1 LPFGLDMLVRI
12 LESAGKLAFRALHF
26 ASAFAALSL
35 AQLRAASA
43 LHRLGAF
50 RCRLR
55 PVSLPLALR
64 KWAVSL
70 SLVISGALLAQD
82 PQAALNRHLEQAQVH
97 LDGEQYGLVV
107 EELEK
112 AIAIHPRIPGAYYQ
126 LGLAHWH
133 LQDMDKARQA
143 FLKELEFEPPDAYS
157 LYYLGRIG
165 LSDGDTERAVEY
177 FERVMQIGT
186 ILDVRAR
193 LASGYLRLGRI
204 PDAVTLLEETVK
216 TWPEQGESH
225 YLLGRAYQRQGRAQ
239 EARLEFELA
248 ERWKNKLQEEI
259 RGLVELR
266 MLLQNR
272 RLVDARAKAQEL
284 AASGDPDVMLSAAI
298 ALGQSGFHAEALP
311 ILSRVVEIRP
321 RYAEAHY
328 NMALAH
334 ASMERTED
342 AIPRLETA
350 VDQRPEFFE
359 ARMLLGNLL
368 ARNGS
373 HDAAIPHL
381 RMAARI
387 RPNNVKLIAF
397 LGLQYLQGR
406 FYGDAVKSFRTA
418 VELDPENA
426 DLRFL
431 LVDAHHK
438 NHDFDQ
444 ALLEAR
450 NALER
455 FPGRANSH
463 YQVALQLEN
472 RGEFRESR
480 HHLEQALSIDTGFT
494 EAHRLLGEV
503 VLRLGDASGSLAHF
517 RRALAQDP
525 ASAQAYA
532 GLGKALIQLRKFD
545 EAIPEMETAIKI
557 DPGLASL
564 RLYLSQAYRAVG
576 RMDDAKREAAVF
588 TNLNRERAQR
598 RDRDVE
604 REYVPG
610 GSDED
615 R

>member
-1 LPFGLDMLVRI
+1 MPFGLDMLVRI
-12 LESAGKLAFRALHF
+12 LGSAGKLAFRALHF

-43 LHRLGAF
+43 LHRLGSF

-126 LGLAHWH
+126 LGLSHWH

-165 LSDGDTERAVEY
+165 LSDGDTEQAVEY

-272 RLVDARAKAQEL
+272 RLADARAKAQEL

-406 FYGDAVKSFRTA
+406 FYGDAVKS
-418 VELDPENA
+418 
-426 DLRFL
+426 
-431 LVDAHHK
+431 
-438 NHDFDQ
+438 
-444 ALLEAR
+444 
-450 NALER
+450 
-455 FPGRANSH
+455 H

-503 VLRLGDASGSLAHF
+503 VLRLGDTSGSLVHF

-545 EAIPEMETAIKI
+545 EAIPEMEAAIKI

-598 RDRDVE
+598 RDRGGE
-604 REYVPG
+604 RGYVPG
-610 GSDED
+610 GSDGD